1 MFGLEQVGDLI
12 FKSESPLVHNLEEM
26 LKIQRP
32 GVSRGSGFS
41 LCKCSVLVSPHRL
54 YGTVYLFKVL
64 KPSVKLHHLLCATIL

>member
-32 GVSRGSGFS
+32 GGSRGSGFS
-41 LCKCSVLVSPHRL
+41 KCSVLFSPCRL
-54 YGTVYLFKVL
+54 YETVYFFKVL
-64 KPSVKLHHLLCATIL
+64 KPNVKLHHLLCATIL